1 MMKNTKICL
10 NMMVGN
16 ESHIITRV
24 LESCYNHIDYWVI
37 QCNGTDNT
45 QQIIEKFF
53 EEKNIPGYCYNV
65 EWQYPG
71 WNSDHL
77 IQECYDANHQCDWLF
92 RIDAD
97 EELLVD
103 DDFDWSVFEDTS
115 IQSWD
120 VVATTGDSSWLRNRV
135 WNANFSWRF
144 KHDKRHECIIL
155 PGCGPTGEEFQRVL
169 LDKGFRH
176 FIRSEGDTYT
186 SPTKFVV
193 DALELEQQ
201 HVSKGSLLS
210 DPYHFFYI
218 GKSYS
223 DCYGVDGLPLGYEH
237 QKEYARRCIFY
248 FTEYIKNFYNGNE
261 NEMIYYSQYLI
272 GSAYRFC
279 GEHDIAIEEYMK
291 CTPLCLSRNEH
302 FCGLIELYLH
312 KGEYENAYVYASML
326 MQEDRKNPFPRIGFL
341 IHNQCYYD
349 TGTYVKVL
357 FDQAKEKL
365 ESIS

>member
-1 MMKNTKICL
+1 MNRTTTLCL

-16 ESHIITRV
+16 ESHIIARV
-24 LESCYNHIDYWVI
+24 LESCYKHIDYWII
-37 QCNGTDNT
+37 QCNGNDNT
-45 QQIIEKFF
+45 QEIIEEFF
-53 EEKNIPGYCYNV
+53 KNKNIPGYCYNV

-77 IQECYDANHQCDWLF
+77 VQECYDADHKCDWLF

-97 EELLVD
+97 EELQVD
-103 DDFDWSVFEDTS
+103 EDFDWSVLEDTS

-120 VVATTGDSSWLRNRV
+120 VVATTGPSSWFRNRI
-135 WNANFSWRF
+135 WNASLPWRF

-155 PGCGPTGEEFQRVL
+155 PGCGPTEEEFQRVS

-176 FIRSEGDTYT
+176 FIRSEGNTYT

-201 HVSKGSLLS
+201 HVSGDSLLS

-223 DCYGVDGLPLGYEH
+223 DCYNGTGLPLGYEH

-248 FTEYIKNFYNGNE
+248 FTEYIKNFYDGKE

-272 GSAYRFC
+272 GNAYRFC
-279 GEHDIAIEEYMK
+279 GDNDSAIESYKK
-291 CTPLCLSRNEH
+291 CTEFYSIRNEH
-302 FCGLIELYLH
+302 LCGLAETYNFL
-312 KGEYENAYVYASML
+312 KDYESAYVYASM
-326 MQEDRKNPFPRIGFL
+326 MMDPKRKNPFPKLVFL
-341 IHNQCYYD
+341 IHNECYYD
-349 TGTYVKVL
+349 TGTYAKLL
-357 FDQAKEKL
+357 FDQIKENL
-365 ESIS
+365 NLS